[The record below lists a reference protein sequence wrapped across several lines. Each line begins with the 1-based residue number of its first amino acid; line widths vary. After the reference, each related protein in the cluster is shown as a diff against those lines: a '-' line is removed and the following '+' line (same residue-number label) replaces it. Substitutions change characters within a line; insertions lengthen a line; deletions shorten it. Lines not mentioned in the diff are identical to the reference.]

1 LPREDGARIPATDL
15 TRAVQWTRGSK
26 ATLWLKNEGYPS
38 KRIKQLGSLAEA
50 VQAQE
55 SRRRTRERTC
65 FIYMHPTNR
74 MSKEDGRLT
83 GGRFQFASDPVAF
96 EVKYATTTY
105 TKEVAL
111 TFRAGPVCGGG
122 WGTAN
127 ARRAIVREVFMVD

>member
-1 LPREDGARIPATDL
+1 MDPWVKGYA
-15 TRAVQWTRGSK
+15 K

-65 FIYMHPTNR
+65 FIYMHPTDR

-96 EVKYATTTY
+96 EVKRSTTTTY
-105 TKEVAL
+105 QGSDSYVSCRPGSRL
-111 TFRAGPVCGGG
+111 RVGY
-122 WGTAN
+122 
-127 ARRAIVREVFMVD
+127 RERTPRYRERSLHGRLEAYRLP

>member
-1 LPREDGARIPATDL
+1 MPREDGARIPTDL

-65 FIYMHPTNR
+65 FIYMHPTDR

-96 EVKYATTTY
+96 EVKYATT
-105 TKEVAL
+105 
-111 TFRAGPVCGGG
+111 
-122 WGTAN
+122 
-127 ARRAIVREVFMVD
+127 